1 MAEVIVALDVPH
13 RDGALELVDRLGD
26 EVDFVK
32 VGLELYTREGPR
44 VVRDLRGRGLRV
56 FLDLKLHDIP
66 RTVERAVEA
75 AGALA
80 VELLTLH
87 ASGGR
92 RMMEAAQVAAEASG
106 VRLLAVT
113 ALTSLS
119 ASELAEAWGREE
131 VDPEEEVLRLAGFAR
146 DAGLA
151 GVVASALEAR
161 SLREFLGPDRAIVTP
176 GIRLT
181 RDPHHDQVRVASP
194 RRAVMDGADHLVVGR
209 AVIHHPDPREAL
221 RLIRGEVAEAREG
234 TPASAG
240 SGGGA

>member
-13 RDGALELVDRLGD
+13 RDGALALVDRLGD

-32 VGLELYTREGPR
+32 VGLELFTREGPQ
-44 VVRDLRGRGLRV
+44 VVRDLRGRGLRI

-80 VELLTLH
+80 VDLLTLH
-87 ASGGR
+87 ASGGP
-92 RMMEAAQVAAEASG
+92 RMMEAAQGAAEASG
-106 VRLLAVT
+106 IRLVAVT

-119 ASELAEAWGREE
+119 AAELAGVWGRGEL
-131 VDPEEEVLRLAGFAR
+131 DPEEEVLRLAGLAR

-161 SLREFLGPDRAIVTP
+161 SLRELLGPEPVIVTP
-176 GIRLT
+176 GIRLD

-194 RRAVMDGADHLVVGR
+194 RRAVTDGADHLVVGR
-209 AVIHHPDPREAL
+209 AVTDHPDPPEAL
-221 RLIRGEVAEAREG
+221 RIIRREVAEARAEM
-234 TPASAG
+234 AALAG
-240 SGGGA
+240 EGGGA